1 MDVASRMRVF
11 ETLKTRRRH
20 KTTVVITHDLAQINE
35 ENFVYV
41 IKEGRVVEQGI
52 RRELEKDCGS
62 SCEGGR
68 GEFRKMLN
76 VRIETG
82 NTLSSVRR
90 LPSRGGLLVPS
101 PPPVER
107 EWRESRVNPLFS
119 PASPVFSTFAT
130 TGYEMEPWSRKMRY
144 GDDDDT
150 FAGPTSGT
158 ESFAIM
164 VDRRLERDTSMPGD
178 QHLDHNRPRP
188 SLWRAIRVAYP
199 TIPNKPVLVLGLI
212 VCVLSGAMTPLFS
225 FLLSRLLY
233 EVSTGAHNTELI
245 NHSGIVVLS
254 VAGLD
259 GLFLGLKYFIMESC
273 GTAWIDRFRKRVL
286 ALVLRQDQAWF
297 DKAKHSAVRLVQVL
311 VKDGDDARSLVAVV
325 LGQCLVVGSMF
336 GVGLVWAVVRGW
348 QLALVGFAIVPV
360 FGGVMA
366 VQTTLVAG
374 CEGRNRK
381 AREEVG
387 RGLYVAVGHVK
398 AMRAMDGF
406 EGVFREGFERA
417 NEEAMYTAV
426 DGAVAEGCTYGVAS
440 GMIYLSEALL
450 FYAGAVLVA
459 EGTYTY
465 LRMLEVLD
473 VVIFTV
479 TIGSQL
485 MTFSE
490 YLFS

>member
-1 MDVASRMRVF
+1 MED
-11 ETLKTRRRH
+11 
-20 KTTVVITHDLAQINE
+20 E
-35 ENFVYV
+35 E
-41 IKEGRVVEQGI
+41 
-52 RRELEKDCGS
+52 
-62 SCEGGR
+62 
-68 GEFRKMLN
+68 
-76 VRIETG
+76 
-82 NTLSSVRR
+82 
-90 LPSRGGLLVPS
+90 P
-101 PPPVER
+101 
-107 EWRESRVNPLFS
+107 
-119 PASPVFSTFAT
+119 
-130 TGYEMEPWSRKMRY
+130 
-144 GDDDDT
+144 
-150 FAGPTSGT
+150 
-158 ESFAIM
+158 
-164 VDRRLERDTSMPGD
+164 
-178 QHLDHNRPRP
+178 H
-188 SLWRAIRVAYP
+188 
-199 TIPNKPVLVLGLI
+199 KPVLILGLI

-233 EVSTGAHNTELI
+233 EVSTGARNTELI
-245 NHSGIVVLS
+245 NHSGAVVLG

-259 GLFLGLKYFIMESC
+259 GLFLDLKYFIVESC
-273 GTAWIDRFRKRVL
+273 ETAWIARFRKRVL

-325 LGQCLVVGSMF
+325 LGQCLVVASMF

-348 QLALVGFAIVPV
+348 QLAVVGFAIVPA

-366 VQTTLVAG
+366 LQTRLVAG

-387 RGLYVAVGHVK
+387 RALYVAVGHVE

-406 EGVFREGFERA
+406 EGVFREGFEKA
-417 NEEAMYTAV
+417 NEEAMHTAV
-426 DGAVAEGCTYGVAS
+426 DGAVVEGCTYGFAS

-459 EGTYTY
+459 DGTYTY

-473 VVIFTV
+473 VVVFTV

-490 YLFS
+490 YSFL